1 MQFDNKAIIVTG
13 GATGIGKA
21 TSLEFANRGANV
33 LIADIDENNGQ
44 DTAKTITN
52 QGGKAIFQKVDVRK
66 EEDVADMVN
75 AGIQRFGKIDFAFNN
90 AGIGPKLD
98 NKPPHEMDI
107 EQWQK
112 IIDINLTGVFLCM
125 KHEVNQLVKQNTGG
139 VIINTSSIAGKRG
152 GFSAYS
158 TSKHGVMG
166 LTKSY
171 ARSYAKD
178 NIRICA
184 INPAFINTPLLTK
197 IGVDLENPEQLER
210 LNNYQPMGRMGTVE
224 EVAKVVA
231 FLCSDDAS
239 FMTGTGVEIDG
250 GFLA

>member
-75 AGIQRFGKIDFAFNN
+75 AAIQRFGKIDFAFNN